1 MSTKYDYSVPPS
13 ASYRSPDFIY
23 AHSPTCATGRLVSLP
38 TGLHSFSEMAN
49 VEVDLSVPSLFAVK
63 DQVALVT
70 GGGSG
75 IGTMIA
81 TALVQNGAK
90 VYISSRKEKQLKEVS
105 EALTKAGP
113 GSCHYF
119 VTDLSVKK
127 GVDALAAYIK
137 SKETKLHILVNNSG
151 ATWAGRYDD
160 FPEKEGWNRV
170 MDLNVKSLF
179 YLTAALT
186 PLLVKDSTNIAPGR
200 VINIASIAG
209 ISPLSETKG
218 LSETGTGLY
227 SYNIS
232 KAAAIHLTDVLAAK
246 LISSFVTVNAILPG
260 VFPSKMTEWG
270 FKKNKEKLVADQPT
284 GRTGDAADMAGT
296 ALFLC
301 SRAASHITGAHI
313 VIDGGRLLTRL

>member
-1 MSTKYDYSVPPS
+1 
-13 ASYRSPDFIY
+13 
-23 AHSPTCATGRLVSLP
+23 
-38 TGLHSFSEMAN
+38 MAN

-113 GSCHYF
+113 GSCQYF
-119 VTDLSVKK
+119 VTDLSVKQ
-127 GVDALAAYIK
+127 GVDALATYIK
-137 SKETKLHILVNNSG
+137 SKETKLHILFNNSG
-151 ATWAGRYDD
+151 VIRAGRYDD
-160 FPEKEGWNRV
+160 FPEKEGWDQV

-186 PLLVKDSTNIAPGR
+186 PLLVKDSTNITPGR
-200 VINIASIAG
+200 VINIASSAG
-209 ISPLSETKG
+209 ISPLSESG
-218 LSETGTGLY
+218 LSATGTGMY
-227 SYNIS
+227 SYYVS

-260 VFPSKMTEWG
+260 VFPSKMTELG
-270 FKKNKEKLVADQPT
+270 FRKKKDMLIAGQPT
-284 GRTGDAADMAGT
+284 GRTGDTADMAGI

-313 VIDGGRLLTRL
+313 AVDGGRLLTRL